1 MSIRATRANTIVS
14 NGASADT
21 GMAPL
26 MLNGPMATLSPL
38 PRPERLDSYTHE
50 AERDPHEEIVR
61 LEEHI
66 EKLDAQIE
74 GCRKFILA
82 SRIATAAGGIV
93 LFAMLFGAVRFDAGV
108 MAAAVAALL
117 GGFVVWGSNSS
128 TSKEAA
134 KELTAAEAD
143 RAALIEFVNP
153 RVIP

>member
-1 MSIRATRANTIVS
+1 MSALRANTMVS
-14 NGASADT
+14 NGASVDT

-26 MLNGPMATLSPL
+26 RLNGSMATPSPP
-38 PRPERLDSYTHE
+38 PRPERLDLYAHD
-50 AERDPHEEIVR
+50 AEHDPHEEIVR

-74 GCRKFILA
+74 GCRKFILT

-93 LFAMLFGAVRFDAGV
+93 LFAMLFGAVRFDPGV

-143 RAALIEFVNP
+143 QAALIEVINP